1 MRTRA
6 ISFFAVLVA
15 ALIVA
20 SPAFAQRGGGGRGG
34 NNYTPTGP
42 FDPHD
47 LSGVWRGGNEYMG
60 TAAPPMT
67 AWGKAQFDAN
77 KPSYG
82 PRAVPPAIG
91 NDPLGHCDPQG
102 YPRVFFYGVR
112 EFFQVPGRVLQ
123 VFEWNRVF
131 REVWTDGSALPEDP
145 DPRWLGWSAGKW
157 EGDTLVVNSIGFD
170 DRTWLDHFGNPH
182 SDEMK
187 LEERYHRLDKGTL
200 EVTLKIDDPKTYT
213 KPWVSS
219 KMILKLQ
226 PPDFKIREEFC
237 VPSEEEDFNK
247 GVRDPAGKNV
257 PVIPVPPKQTGS
269 K

>member
-1 MRTRA
+1 MRRRSIILVTAFLA
-6 ISFFAVLVA
+6 ILVVSSA
-15 ALIVA
+15 AL
-20 SPAFAQRGGGGRGG
+20 AQPGLPRT
-34 NNYTPTGP
+34 NYTPTGP
-42 FDPHD
+42 FDRHD
-47 LSGVWRGGNEYMG
+47 LSGVWRGGGEYMG
-60 TAAPPMT
+60 TPPPAMT
-67 AWGKAQFDAN
+67 AWGKAQFEAN

-82 PRAVPPAIG
+82 PRAVPPALG
-91 NDPLGHCDPQG
+91 NDPLGRCDPQG
-102 YPRVFFYGVR
+102 YPRVMFYGLR

-131 REVWTDGSALPEDP
+131 REIWTDGSPLPEDP

-157 EGDTLVVNSIGFD
+157 EGDTLVVKSIGFD

-187 LEERYHRLDKGTL
+187 LEERYRRVDKGTL
-200 EVTLKIDDPKTYT
+200 EVTMTIDDPKTYT

-219 KMILKLQ
+219 KMTLKLQ

-257 PVIPVPPKQTGS
+257 PVIPVVPKQTSS